1 LFKLWPAHR
10 AQIRRQRV
18 EPHIEHMR
26 LFAGNGNPPAE
37 RRSRNAQIFQPAFDE
52 THGLIAAR
60 FRLDEFGVLLVE
72 IEQWLLKRGELEKI
86 VFFRDRLGWPAAVRA
101 VVAWLCIVHE
111 SVVVNAVLPGV
122 MPFVNVTVLTAQSK

>member
-1 LFKLWPAHR
+1 
-10 AQIRRQRV
+10 
-18 EPHIEHMR
+18 
-26 LFAGNGNPPAE
+26 
-37 RRSRNAQIFQPAFDE
+37 RSRNAQIFQPAFDE
-52 THGLIAAR
+52 THDLIAAR

-111 SVVVNAVLPGV
+111 SVVVNAVFPGV
-122 MPFVNVTVLTAQSK
+122 LPFLNVTVLREKSKKPLDGSNSMKVR